1 MTTGSAP
8 RLADRAA
15 ELTEQ
20 LLRHLARLVG
30 DLGITALFKRS
41 VVLSSV
47 AFPFLAD
54 MSPTPDVTPV
64 GALRAVLAEQRIDL
78 AREVYLVVVS
88 TFLALL
94 GRLIGELLVRRMLH
108 EAWPGAFHSDKEHSE

>member
-1 MTTGSAP
+1 MATGSAP
-8 RLADRAA
+8 RLADRASD
-15 ELTEQ
+15 LTDQ

-30 DLGITALFKRS
+30 EIGITALFKRS
-41 VVLSSV
+41 MVLASG

-54 MSPTPDVTPV
+54 APRPPDLTPV
-64 GALRAVLAEQRIDL
+64 GALRAALAEQRIEL
-78 AREVYLVVVS
+78 AREVFLVVLS

-108 EAWPGAFHSDKEHSE
+108 EAWPGAFHGDKEHE